1 MATTIDPEVLVE
13 RVRRD
18 AERAVWRAR
27 NGIKTITGLG
37 RPPLAPTPYDVEWQH
52 DKVRLIRYRKPGAT
66 TTIRQPLLLVHS
78 LVSRSYI
85 FDLVEGNSMVEALIA
100 RGFDVYLTDW
110 GVPDELE
117 ANNTLETYADYYLPR
132 MVRAACRASG
142 SEDLHMLGYCFGGVL
157 SLLYAAGHPH
167 DPVRS
172 FAFVATPVDFTQMG
186 VLVDLVRQKRI
197 DPDDLIDDS
206 GNLPA
211 DVVFDGFRLREPVAE
226 LTTYVNLWENLWNS
240 EFVKAHQTIG
250 MWGRD
255 HIPFPGVCFKQTS
268 DLFGRKNLLATG
280 RVPLRNRTV
289 DLADITKPA
298 LCAFAEKDSIVPA
311 AAATPLTGVLTGSA
325 GLEEYRAPCG
335 HIGLFVGRS
344 AHRRHIPAL
353 ADWFEKHSEK
363 L

>member
-1 MATTIDPEVLVE
+1 
-13 RVRRD
+13 
-18 AERAVWRAR
+18 
-27 NGIKTITGLG
+27 
-37 RPPLAPTPYDVEWQH
+37 
-52 DKVRLIRYRKPGAT
+52 
-66 TTIRQPLLLVHS
+66 
-78 LVSRSYI
+78 
-85 FDLVEGNSMVEALIA
+85 
-100 RGFDVYLTDW
+100 
-110 GVPDELE
+110 
-117 ANNTLETYADYYLPR
+117 
-132 MVRAACRASG
+132 
-142 SEDLHMLGYCFGGVL
+142 VL
-157 SLLYAAGHPH
+157 SLLYAAGHTH

-186 VLVDLVRQKRI
+186 VLVDVVRQKRI
-197 DPDDLIDDS
+197 DPDDLIDDT
-206 GNLPA
+206 GNVPA
-211 DVVFDGFRLREPVAE
+211 DVVFDGFRLREPIAE

-255 HIPFPGVCFKQTS
+255 HIPFPGVCFKQTL

-298 LCAFAEKDSIVPA
+298 LCAYAEKDSIVPA

-325 GLEEYRAPCG
+325 GLEQYRAPCG